1 MESTILVAIAAQA
14 WIGIY
19 SCKMEIK
26 VRKSIPH
33 VTAGIRSTSLKQD
46 ANWYLNLALPKSV
59 ATFCLECNL
68 WPRETGPKE
77 EPSKP

>member
-1 MESTILVAIAAQA
+1 MGEVMKVFYDGETIQWLLFNFSLWNLMESTILVAIAAQA

-46 ANWYLNLALPKSV
+46 AN
-59 ATFCLECNL
+59 
-68 WPRETGPKE
+68 
-77 EPSKP
+77 